1 MDTIDGSNGLMEED
15 GFGIGCGMNRQ
26 ESDYT
31 ILKFLAC
38 SENFFR
44 NNIELIALSEK
55 TKGNDR
61 IHIFHSV
68 VARHAK
74 NDTTLDYILAN
85 FDKVKPRNSA
95 TVVLVDT
102 INRVYSKEQLNKITK
117 FLENCQKVRIIFEAQ
132 DDGRRDV
139 YE

>member
-1 MDTIDGSNGLMEED
+1 
-15 GFGIGCGMNRQ
+15 MNRE

-38 SENFFR
+38 SENFFNIR
-44 NNIELIALSEK
+44 NNIDLIALSEK

-85 FDKVKPRNSA
+85 FDTVK
-95 TVVLVDT
+95 
-102 INRVYSKEQLNKITK
+102 SKYKYC
-117 FLENCQKVRIIFEAQ
+117 FS
-132 DDGRRDV
+132 
-139 YE
+139 